1 MNPQHGTALII
12 AVMGVCLTAA
22 LGASLAVMT
31 GTEMMIAAN
40 YVRAKE
46 AGYAAEAGLEI
57 GMQELGAQPDWIAV
71 LSGTASSTFADGA
84 PAGTR
89 NLGDG
94 SALDLTALISQTAM
108 ENPAW
113 RLFAF
118 GPLRHIQSAQD
129 RQSDDYV
136 VVWVGSDP
144 AGDAASVTVRADAF
158 GPAGA
163 RRTVEAT
170 ARKTEDGGVRMVSW
184 REIR

>member
-1 MNPQHGTALII
+1 MNPQRGTALII

-22 LGASLAVMT
+22 LGASLVVMT
-31 GTEMMIAAN
+31 STEMMIAAN

-57 GMQELGAQPDWIAV
+57 GMQELGAQPDWDAV
-71 LSGTASSTFADGA
+71 LSGTASSSFADGA

-89 NLGDG
+89 SLGDG
-94 SALDLTALISQTAM
+94 SVLDITELISQTTM
-108 ENPAW
+108 ENPGW
-113 RLFAF
+113 RLFGF
-118 GPLRHIQSAQD
+118 GPLRLIQSAQEP
-129 RQSDDYV
+129 QSDDYV

-144 AGDAASVTVRADAF
+144 TGDTASVAVRADAF

-163 RRTVEAT
+163 RRTVEGT
-170 ARKTEDGGVRMVSW
+170 ARKSEDGGVRMLSW